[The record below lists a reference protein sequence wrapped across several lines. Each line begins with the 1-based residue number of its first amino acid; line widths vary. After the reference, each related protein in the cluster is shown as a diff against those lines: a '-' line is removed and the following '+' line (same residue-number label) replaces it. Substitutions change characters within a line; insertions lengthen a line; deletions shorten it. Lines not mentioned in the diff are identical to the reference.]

1 MSCWQDP
8 LRGGRDKMLEEIASV
23 IHSEDPDVSAD
34 QLVVPAA
41 RRLVPEFMLKLAGRV
56 SPFWRWW
63 WFVIAA
69 RTRCNCKDYCTLG
82 GSSLSLIGSCIR
94 GVFFNEEKY
103 FWSLIS
109 DSIPKQCFKGGKAR
123 RDELGTPA
131 QSRWEATDLLYTSI
145 RTCVNCLVLVAH
157 TTDISCDVCHCC
169 IVYVFLD
176 GLLSSLT
183 WACKILSLSSS
194 SNHV

>member
-94 GVFFNEEKY
+94 GVFLNEEKY

-131 QSRWEATDLLYTSI
+131 QSRWEATDLLYTSCI
-145 RTCVNCLVLVAH
+145 HPSGRVSIVWCWSRILLIFPVTFVIVVL
-157 TTDISCDVCHCC
+157 
-169 IVYVFLD
+169 YMY
-176 GLLSSLT
+176 LSM
-183 WACKILSLSSS
+183 AY
-194 SNHV
+194 